1 MSLISEWDAASALHT
16 IDILLKRHPYPP
28 YAEDAYV
35 NLLQTQ
41 FPFIV
46 MLSFIITT
54 PNICKD
60 IDLEKEKKKLKVK

>member
-1 MSLISEWDAASALHT
+1 LSLISEWDAASALHT

-35 NLLQTQ
+35 YLLQTQ